1 MFFKKRDSKTWDA
14 VSRASLMG
22 TNMVASTV
30 VGLVIGYYLDKWLG
44 TSPWMLLAW
53 LLFGIV
59 AGFRSMYLETM
70 RINRAQGDAGPD
82 ASPAGKNPDG
92 ATKNGEPAGNPPSA
106 KAESGGAP
114 RGSSKP

>member
-22 TNMVASTV
+22 TNMVASTL

-44 TSPWMLLAW
+44 TTPWMLIVW

-70 RINRAQGDAGPD
+70 RINRAQDEASGSAGRDESAPIGF
-82 ASPAGKNPDG
+82 S
-92 ATKNGEPAGNPPSA
+92 PSA
-106 KAESGGAP
+106 GSAPGGDSSGKASQG
-114 RGSSKP
+114 RDKP